1 MCMLI
6 RRFSPSDV
14 QSITQIVKRSLGETY
29 PPSLYLTLHN
39 LWSDGFLVLED
50 GGRVLGFVAAV
61 ESEKGVARVLMLAIA
76 PEHRRR
82 TLGSAL
88 MNELY
93 VRCRESGHHT
103 VRLEVRRSNSAALSF
118 YEAHGF
124 TVTGELTNFYLNGEG
139 AYQMTKVLQT

>member
-1 MCMLI
+1 MLI

-14 QSITQIVKRSLGETY
+14 NPIMHIVKKSLGETY

-50 GGRVLGFVAAV
+50 ARKILGFVAAV
-61 ESEKGVARVLMLAIA
+61 ESEKGVARILMLAVS

-93 VRCRESGHHT
+93 SKCREAGLNMI
-103 VRLEVRRSNSAALSF
+103 RLEVRKSNSAALYF

-124 TVTGELTNFYLNGEG
+124 SVSGELSNFYLNGED
-139 AYQMTKVLQT
+139 AYQMTKVLQS